1 MKRSG
6 KQVKLVEYLN
16 AFHGLY
22 GFPELVE
29 SSLLISEVRDFV
41 EKCTLSSSIYEI

>member
-1 MKRSG
+1 M
-6 KQVKLVEYLN
+6 KLVEYLN
-16 AFHGLY
+16 AFH